1 MIHKAPF
8 TKFLVAAAALMAFA
22 SPSAQA
28 QSSYFLQFDGV
39 RGESTEKNHRDWI
52 DIDSFA
58 WGVHAIPG
66 SSYGRPVIEFDDFS
80 WGQQID
86 SSTPQLFDNL
96 ANLRHINRA
105 VAEAVASIGGSA
117 PVPYFRMTFN
127 DVLLSQMS
135 VTGAAPAMPHLSGAF
150 GYSRITLDYWSYDSA
165 GRSTGRETAMYD
177 LEDRTGSLGALTFL
191 YARGM
196 AGPEITA
203 AVPEPETWAL
213 LLSGLGL
220 LGLVARRRTA

>member
-8 TKFLVAAAALMAFA
+8 AKFLVAAAALLAFA
-22 SPSAQA
+22 SPPAQA

-39 RGESTEKNHRDWI
+39 KGEATEKSHKDWI

-66 SSYGRPVIEFDDFS
+66 GSYGPPIIEFDDFS
-80 WGQQID
+80 WVQQID
-86 SSTPQLFDNL
+86 SSTPPLFGYL
-96 ANLRHINRA
+96 TSLKHINQA
-105 VAEAVASIGGSA
+105 VAEVVAPIGGAA
-117 PVPYFRMTFN
+117 PKPYFRMTFN
-127 DVLLSQMS
+127 EVLLSQMS
-135 VTGAAPAMPHLSGAF
+135 VTGAAPAMPHLFGAF
-150 GYSRITLDYWSYDSA
+150 GYSKITLDYWSYDS
-165 GRSTGRETAMYD
+165 TGKLARHETAMYD
-177 LEDRTGSLGALTFL
+177 LKKDSGSLGALTYL

-213 LLSGLGL
+213 LLAGLGL
-220 LGLVARRRTA
+220 LGFAARRKI